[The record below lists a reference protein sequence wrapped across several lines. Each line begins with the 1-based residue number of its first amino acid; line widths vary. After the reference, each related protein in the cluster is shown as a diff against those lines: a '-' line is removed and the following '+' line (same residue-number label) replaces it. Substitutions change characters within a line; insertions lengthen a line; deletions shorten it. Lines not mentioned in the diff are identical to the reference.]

1 MARGVQGSGRLSLA
15 NAKISTTILSENVA
29 LCKLTTKT
37 NSACHAWCDVL
48 TFNILK
54 KNLYQNTN
62 ISVSQALKR
71 HRQIDKANWQRE
83 LCAHAGFKVE
93 EYDSKTLG
101 TEEVKVF
108 AQLLAPKYGIAV
120 HNSLMDN
127 SKIFETS
134 TTFNKQRLP
143 I

>member
-1 MARGVQGSGRLSLA
+1 MGQLMFTHIGKAVQSQQTLLLDGKMRLTVIVARGVQGSGRLSLA

-54 KNLYQNTN
+54 KNLFQNTN

-71 HRQIDKANWQRE
+71 HRWIDKANWQE
-83 LCAHAGFKVE
+83 SCVLMP
-93 EYDSKTLG
+93 DSK
-101 TEEVKVF
+101 
-108 AQLLAPKYGIAV
+108 
-120 HNSLMDN
+120 
-127 SKIFETS
+127 
-134 TTFNKQRLP
+134 
-143 I
+143 